1 MCRGYANRRLLQG
14 NHTLVSVEAW
24 LSHVP
29 SRNEGAPNEPRTVE
43 SARLLPCGDDQY
55 QGIDDTN
62 VQ

>member
-1 MCRGYANRRLLQG
+1 
-14 NHTLVSVEAW
+14 LVLVEAW
-24 LSHVP
+24 LSHMP
-29 SRNEGAPNEPRTVE
+29 SLNEGAPNEPRTVE